1 MVNIQF
7 SVKDVELFSLF
18 SGFTYLFISVLLLW
32 VALTK
37 WVIHLNMQA
46 HGHMA
51 ERKFQYKRWGDLCG
65 APPCSIQAKVLGP
78 QLAWQHVSAYIR
90 WTSEQ

>member
-1 MVNIQF
+1 MQYIYMSFLFMVNIQF

-37 WVIHLNMQA
+37 
-46 HGHMA
+46 
-51 ERKFQYKRWGDLCG
+51 
-65 APPCSIQAKVLGP
+65 
-78 QLAWQHVSAYIR
+78 
-90 WTSEQ
+90 